1 ASAGCIN
8 IISTEGE
15 IRHSNQSGCLAQENE
30 TTEQDQDRSLCWL
43 DRLTPEARKSGQR
56 DLKQAAQGLKS
67 RFSSKIQIKDLPIQ
81 YWDHLLTP
89 TLDQQNIT
97 QNILCVSRNMCQQK
111 IAETRLKEV
120 IKRDEL
126 TGLYNR
132 STFYK
137 TFKQVLLKAKQ
148 QQTRAGLLLIDLDY
162 FRHIND
168 TLGHI
173 AGDHLLHVLGQ
184 RFQACFG
191 PNTIV
196 ARLGGDRK

>member
-1 ASAGCIN
+1 RN
-8 IISTEGE
+8 IS
-15 IRHSNQSGCLAQENE
+15 
-30 TTEQDQDRSLCWL
+30 
-43 DRLTPEARKSGQR
+43 
-56 DLKQAAQGLKS
+56 
-67 RFSSKIQIKDLPIQ
+67 
-81 YWDHLLTP
+81 
-89 TLDQQNIT
+89 
-97 QNILCVSRNMCQQK
+97 QQK

-137 TFKQVLLKAKQ
+137 TFKQVLVKAKQ
-148 QQTRAGLLLIDLDY
+148 QQTMAGLLLIDLDY

-173 AGDHLLHVLGQ
+173 AGDHLLLILGK

-191 PNTIV
+191 PMTIV
-196 ARLGGDRK
+196 ARLGGDEFAVLVNKLEREERLRATAQMAYAQLEQPIN